1 MIGWCV
7 GWLIGWLVDWLVG
20 CCVGWLFFL
29 FGCLVSWLIVW
40 LAGWLCGLLV
50 GCFHGYLSMNN
61 LLPAVQSA
69 YKKQHSTETAVLKVL
84 SDIYSA
90 ADAGQITLLGLLD
103 LTSAFDTVDHQ
114 ILFDRLQFSYGFEG
128 AVLGWFRSYLTGRS
142 QCIRYNGVQ
151 SESVPVLYGVPQ
163 GSVLGPV
170 LFILY
175 SADVIDIATKHGF
188 FAHSYADDLQI
199 YDHSSQTTCLNL
211 VPRMSACIEEIST
224 WMASNRL
231 KLNPSKTEVIWLGS
245 SRRLKHCPMDALNI
259 AGVLIKPSS
268 YVRDLGVYV
277 DGDLSLEAHISQIS
291 RTCFYHLRQLRV
303 VRRSLTT
310 DSAHSLIRALVH
322 SRVDYCNGV
331 LAGLPQTQINRLQ
344 SILRAAARLVL
355 QLPGWASVSNLM
367 RVQLH
372 WLSIPQRIQFKL
384 CSVVYR
390 CLHNTAPIYLRDLC
404 VPISSFEGRSHLRS
418 ATAGD
423 LRIPSTKTVTIGRR
437 GFFVA
442 GPAAWNN
449 LSTTLKDFKLTFSAF
464 KRLLKIELFKSM

>member
-1 MIGWCV
+1 
-7 GWLIGWLVDWLVG
+7 
-20 CCVGWLFFL
+20 
-29 FGCLVSWLIVW
+29 
-40 LAGWLCGLLV
+40 
-50 GCFHGYLSMNN
+50 
-61 LLPAVQSA
+61 
-69 YKKQHSTETAVLKVL
+69 
-84 SDIYSA
+84 
-90 ADAGQITLLGLLD
+90 
-103 LTSAFDTVDHQ
+103 
-114 ILFDRLQFSYGFEG
+114 
-128 AVLGWFRSYLTGRS
+128 
-142 QCIRYNGVQ
+142 
-151 SESVPVLYGVPQ
+151 
-163 GSVLGPV
+163 
-170 LFILY
+170 
-175 SADVIDIATKHGF
+175 
-188 FAHSYADDLQI
+188 
-199 YDHSSQTTCLNL
+199 
-211 VPRMSACIEEIST
+211 MSACIEEIST

-259 AGVLIKPSS
+259 AGVSIKPSS

-277 DGDLSLEAHISQIS
+277 DGDLSLEAHISQLS

-372 WLSIPQRIQFKL
+372 WLSIPQRIRFKL
-384 CSVVYR
+384 CSMVYR

-423 LRIPSTKTVTIGRR
+423 LRNV
-437 GFFVA
+437 
-442 GPAAWNN
+442 
-449 LSTTLKDFKLTFSAF
+449 
-464 KRLLKIELFKSM
+464 M